1 MNKRFSRLVSQLV
14 LLSTFSLYPLI
25 SVALEIPYFKDEAG
39 KTNWQYVANWSS
51 GILILLLS
59 ITAIILYF
67 SRREVKTTNEAL
79 HQINEELEQRV
90 QERTA
95 TLDESNQLLTESNS
109 LLEKEVEQHLK
120 TTKNLHAS
128 EAYIKSILESMPL
141 MLVGLDPDGVI
152 THWNEAAEKIT
163 GLPASKAL
171 NQGLW
176 EAYPIIPVSQEK
188 VNEALKHNEA
198 LHLRRSQR
206 GQLHFEIIIYPLSG
220 SEESS
225 CENRGAV
232 IMIDDV
238 TKQVHSE
245 NKLIEKDKLSTM
257 GELAATMARDINQ
270 PLKYITAD
278 LEKALSLAIN
288 YESNTES
295 KDLSHLLKD
304 AAKESQR
311 ASAITSNLIDF
322 GRSHEKEHQP
332 SDVVEIM
339 NKAIDLAS
347 DIFSQTDGL
356 KFSDITITKDFED
369 NVPAIPCFASELQQV
384 FLSLLRH
391 SCYALSKAIRE
402 DQSPK
407 ISIRIIE
414 CYEAVWVKIQ
424 HNGKGLS
431 IDEQQVIFEPY
442 FSNEPLLNPE
452 VQYDASKH
460 LSFSHFIVTEH
471 HQGQMAVT
479 SGVDVGTT
487 FHMEFPLR

>member
-1 MNKRFSRLVSQLV
+1 VSFAV
-14 LLSTFSLYPLI
+14 N
-25 SVALEIPYFKDEAG
+25 IPYFKDEAG
-39 KTNWQYVANWSS
+39 KTNWQYIANWSS

-67 SRREVKTTNEAL
+67 SRKQVNSSNKAL
-79 HQINEELEQRV
+79 KQINDELEQRV

-95 TLDESNQLLTESNS
+95 TLDESNRLLTESNH
-109 LLEKEVEQHLK
+109 LLGKEIEQHLA
-120 TTKNLHAS
+120 TTKNLHVS
-128 EAYIKSILESMPL
+128 ETYIKSILESMPL
-141 MLVGLDPDGVI
+141 MLVGLDRDGVV
-152 THWNEAAEKIT
+152 THWNKGAEKIT
-163 GLPASKAL
+163 GLAADKAL
-171 NQGLW
+171 DKMLW
-176 EAYPIIPVSQEK
+176 EAYPIMPVSQDK
-188 VNEALKHNEA
+188 VTQALEENQA

-220 SEESS
+220 SDESTES
-225 CENRGAV
+225 RTGAV
-232 IMIDDV
+232 IMVDDV

-278 LEKALSLAIN
+278 LEKSLDLARR
-288 YESNTES
+288 YESTSENR
-295 KDLSHLLKD
+295 DLSILLED

-311 ASAITSNLIDF
+311 ASAITTNLIDF
-322 GRSHEKEHQP
+322 GRSHEREQQ
-332 SDVVEIM
+332 SADVIEIM
-339 NKAIDLAS
+339 NNALDLAA
-347 DIFSQTDGL
+347 DIFALTDGFR
-356 KFSDITITKDFED
+356 FSEIEIVKDYESK
-369 NVPAIPCFASELQQV
+369 VPPINCFVSELQQV

-391 SCYALSKAIRE
+391 SCYALSKATRK
-402 DQSPK
+402 DQAPK
-407 ISIRIIE
+407 ITIKVIE

-424 HNGKGLS
+424 HNGKGLN

>member
-1 MNKRFSRLVSQLV
+1 MNKPLPKLIKHAMLFSV
-14 LLSTFSLYPLI
+14 LSIYSAI
-25 SVALEIPYFKDEAG
+25 SFAVEIPYFKDEAG

-67 SRREVKTTNEAL
+67 SRKQVNTTNDAL
-79 HQINEELEQRV
+79 KQINDKLEQRV

-95 TLDESNQLLTESNS
+95 TLDESNQLLTESNQ
-109 LLEKEVEQHLK
+109 LLEKEIEQHLA
-120 TTKNLHAS
+120 TTKSLHVS
-128 EAYIKSILESMPL
+128 ETYIKSILESMPL
-141 MLVGLDPDGVI
+141 MLVGLDRDGIV
-152 THWNEAAEKIT
+152 THWNKGAEKVT
-163 GLPASKAL
+163 GLPAVEAL
-171 NQGLW
+171 NKVLW
-176 EAYPIIPVSQEK
+176 EAYPIMPVSKDRVED
-188 VNEALKHNEA
+188 ALRQNEA

-220 SEESS
+220 GELSQDT
-225 CENRGAV
+225 NNGAV

-278 LEKALSLAIN
+278 LEKSLLLAKN
-288 YESNTES
+288 YEASSEAKALTN
-295 KDLSHLLKD
+295 LLED

-311 ASAITSNLIDF
+311 ASAITSNLVNF
-322 GRSHEKEHQP
+322 GRSHEKEQQ
-332 SDVVEIM
+332 SASIIDIM
-339 NKAIDLAS
+339 NNAIELAA
-347 DIFSQTDGL
+347 DIFSQTDGF
-356 KFSDITITKDFED
+356 KFADIEIVKDYEQ
-369 NVPAIPCFASELQQV
+369 NVPPIDCFVSELQQV

-391 SCYALSKAIRE
+391 SCYALSKAIRQ
-402 DQSPK
+402 DQSPR
-407 ISIRIIE
+407 ITIRVIE

-424 HNGKGLS
+424 HNGKGLN

-460 LSFSHFIVTEH
+460 LSFSSLYCHRASPRTNGSH
-471 HQGQMAVT
+471 LGC
-479 SGVDVGTT
+479 
-487 FHMEFPLR
+487 